1 MSRGGWDG
9 DREATGA
16 GDIARE
22 VTPDSGSRAP
32 EAPERDVRQ
41 PVRGPRGRDYHLRES
56 EWQTLETVGAFR
68 VVADRDL
75 AGLARDESVTRT
87 DLRHLSDVRL
97 IQQKTAIVNHEPTR
111 LVVLTREG
119 KALLEQHRTGRRQ
132 PAGQQYYA
140 GFVKPRELAHDA
152 QLYRAYQAERDRLEV
167 AGGRISRVVLD
178 YELKR
183 DYQTFLNRPD
193 RAADATLE
201 ADREAFAQAH
211 GLPIVDD
218 HLELPDLRL
227 EVELADGTRDVRDV
241 EVVTAHYSRS
251 QLAGKAKAGFTL
263 YRAGGGT
270 TRGGTPYDPRGLE
283 WLR

>member
-1 MSRGGWDG
+1 MSRGGWDD
-9 DREATGA
+9 DRETTGTGDA
-16 GDIARE
+16 GRELVHDGGARALD
-22 VTPDSGSRAP
+22 T
-32 EAPERDVRQ
+32 PERDVRQ
-41 PVRGPRGRDYHLRES
+41 QVQGPRGRDYQLRES
-56 EWQTLETVGAFR
+56 EWRTLETVGTFR
-68 VVADRDL
+68 VVAATDVV
-75 AGLARDESVTRT
+75 GLARDESVTRA

-97 IQQKTAIVNHEPTR
+97 IQQKTAIVDHAATR
-111 LVVLTREG
+111 LVVLTRDG
-119 KALLEQHRTGRRQ
+119 KALLEQYRADRQ
-132 PAGQQYYA
+132 QPEQQRFYA

-152 QLYRAYQAERDRLEV
+152 QLYRAYKAERARIESD
-167 AGGRISRVVLD
+167 GGRVSRVVLD

-183 DYQTFLNRPD
+183 DYQTFLNRSD
-193 RAADATLE
+193 RPAEATLS

-227 EVELADGTRDVRDV
+227 EVELADGSRDVRDI
-241 EVVTAHYSRS
+241 EVVTAHYSRG
-251 QLAGKAKAGFTL
+251 QLAGKVKAGFAL